1 MKLKSVQYFAADVWL
16 RKLNLGK
23 YSFTFTCSCMVA
35 SAVHLTEAIS
45 ESENQ
50 LLRFDFMMFF
60 TFSIST
66 IMILFCSKMDQ
77 LQLHLRLFKVL
88 SSLSVTPNLSDYA

>member
-1 MKLKSVQYFAADVWL
+1 MKLKFVQYFDAEVT
-16 RKLNLGK
+16 KLNLGK

-50 LLRFDFMMFF
+50 LFRFDFMMFF
-60 TFSIST
+60 H
-66 IMILFCSKMDQ
+66 LFYINHHDIV
-77 LQLHLRLFKVL
+77 LF
-88 SSLSVTPNLSDYA
+88 